1 VFVDL
6 RDFLGSLPL
15 SADVVEGL
23 PKQEVMVF
31 QKDIFMQAQNISR
44 SEGLFEK
51 FEKA

>member
-1 VFVDL
+1 MFVDL

-31 QKDIFMQAQNISR
+31 QKDIFMQAQNNLR
-44 SEGLFEK
+44 SERLFEK